1 MKKIQNE
8 HSSNQKKQEPVE
20 EWEKEQ
26 QAQLLQEISRK
37 LNQQYARLKIE
48 SLVSEEAKE
57 ELRQVIF
64 DEINKR
70 KLTHVEELTEHLLR
84 VRGNRSDFERP
95 LDYRSF
101 VQRNRIDFRKQS
113 KKVGLS

>member
-37 LNQQYARLKIE
+37 LNQ
-48 SLVSEEAKE
+48 
-57 ELRQVIF
+57 
-64 DEINKR
+64 
-70 KLTHVEELTEHLLR
+70 
-84 VRGNRSDFERP
+84 
-95 LDYRSF
+95 
-101 VQRNRIDFRKQS
+101 
-113 KKVGLS
+113 